1 MFNWFCRRRR
11 AASLIIVRVSK
22 IMQINFQAGGKLTE
36 TIAPIFKDK
45 DGAVTTRHG
54 AVTYTSSDESIATVV
69 EGADGVTAV
78 VTGTGK
84 VGTATITATDAQD
97 NASDFATVTTIAAE
111 PGEAV
116 SMALEEVAAAPAA
129 VVEPPAVPVGTEPV
143 ADIDPNGVA
152 ITPVEAA
159 PAPTAAA

>member
-11 AASLIIVRVSK
+11 AVSLIIVRVSK

-36 TIAPIFKDK
+36 TITPIFKDK
-45 DGAVTTRHG
+45 DGAVTTLHG

-84 VGTATITATDAQD
+84 VGTATISATDAQD

-116 SMALEEVAAAPAA
+116 SMALEEVVQPVAFVEPAAPVDPAPAA
-129 VVEPPAVPVGTEPV
+129 AAEPAPVDPAPAV
-143 ADIDPNGVA
+143 AYKN
-152 ITPVEAA
+152 
-159 PAPTAAA
+159 